1 MIRLRILTEIK
12 EVDHNLKLIEDA
24 VKAVRELDVLV
35 GIPQE
40 KNSRPGTISNAELAF
55 IHTHGARTKAM
66 AKDMEENMSK
76 GVSYGKAYD
85 LYISSKGSP
94 LHRIPPRPIIE
105 PAIENSKQQ
114 IGEMLKKPMQKALD
128 GDKQGAIEALEKVG
142 MQGQNIVRA
151 WFTNPKN
158 NWAPNSPETI
168 KLKGSDKPL
177 IDTGELRKSITYVVR
192 KRGK

>member
-1 MIRLRILTEIK
+1 MKILTEIK
-12 EVDHNLKLIEDA
+12 EIDNNLKLIQDA
-24 VKAVRELDVLV
+24 IKTIEELGVLV

-40 KNSRPGTISNAELAF
+40 TNSRPGTISNAELAF
-55 IHTHGARTKAM
+55 IHTHGARTKSM
-66 AKDMEENMSK
+66 TKDMDKNMAK

-105 PAIENSKQQ
+105 PAIEDSKEQ
-114 IGEMLKKPMQKALD
+114 IGDMLKKPMMKALD

-158 NWAPNSPETI
+158 NWAANSPKTI
-168 KLKGSDKPL
+168 KIKGSSRPL
-177 IDTGELRKSITYVVR
+177 IDSGELRKAITYIVR